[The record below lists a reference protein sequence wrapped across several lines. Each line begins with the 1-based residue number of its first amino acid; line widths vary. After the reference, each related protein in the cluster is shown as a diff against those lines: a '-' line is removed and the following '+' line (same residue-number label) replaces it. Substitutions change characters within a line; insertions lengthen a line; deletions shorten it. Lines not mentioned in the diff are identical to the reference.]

1 MRNIALCFYCFYMC
15 GAFAAPVLLCDNGY
29 FNGTEC
35 VPYAQDGC
43 ATGYT
48 KQNVIGFGLSVN
60 GVCGGV
66 ATQGKGISEY
76 KSLGVGMCDGGYY
89 NGSECVSYAKTEL
102 CPDDY
107 NEISN
112 VVSFR
117 AVADGIDCPSG
128 TVAISAYDG
137 AHLPDEKQIL
147 VWSYP
152 YDSTP
157 DNMIALRMCGAGQ
170 EMNYLGN
177 CANLCAVPETR
188 YLRSNTG
195 VVVPV
200 YANKITTPS
209 LNIKSGNAQ
218 KCYVNL
224 LPESGVGAINVRY
237 NDALYHTVN

>member
-1 MRNIALCFYCFYMC
+1 MNIFVLFYVCGVSSAL
-15 GAFAAPVLLCDNGY
+15 ADVVLCDNGY

-35 VPYAQDGC
+35 VPYTQDKC
-43 ATGYT
+43 VAGYI
-48 KQNVIGFGLSVN
+48 KQDVVGFGVAAN

-66 ATQGKGISEY
+66 ATQGKGI
-76 KSLGVGMCDGGYY
+76 
-89 NGSECVSYAKTEL
+89 YAYSAFDTEL
-102 CPDDY
+102 CDNGYFNGTECVPYVENTDVCPGGY
-107 NEISN
+107 NQISDK
-112 VVSFR
+112 VSFR
-117 AVADGIDCPSG
+117 AVADGLDCPSG

-137 AHLPDEKQIL
+137 SHLPDEKQML

-157 DNMIALRMCGAGQ
+157 DNMITLRMCGAGQ

-177 CANLCAVPETR
+177 CANLCAVPGLR
-188 YLRSNTG
+188 YLRSDTG

-200 YANKITTPS
+200 YASKITVPS
-209 LNIKSGNAQ
+209 LNIRSGNSQ